1 MSKKQTIGKPY
12 RIINE
17 QILENCLRFIADEF
31 INRQNSGTYKPFS
44 VNLSEYDQNRSLP
57 QSDLQHVWYDI
68 AARYS
73 DMGWSKDDFRAHCKL
88 YIGIP
93 ILYAENPSYKESVE
107 SLLGGRSD
115 EIKLKAMLPPVEI
128 EVTREMTKAQMTTY
142 LSRVYDFLTIDCGI
156 DIDGALRYEQA

>member
-1 MSKKQTIGKPY
+1 MSRKLAKPY
-12 RIINE
+12 HIIDEKRLQNCLEFIANEFIRRQNE
-17 QILENCLRFIADEF
+17 QE
-31 INRQNSGTYKPFS
+31 YKPFT
-44 VNLSEYDQNRSLP
+44 VDFKEHDPKRGLSQN
-57 QSDLQHVWYDI
+57 DLQHVWYDI

-156 DIDGALRYEQA
+156 DIDGVLRYEQA